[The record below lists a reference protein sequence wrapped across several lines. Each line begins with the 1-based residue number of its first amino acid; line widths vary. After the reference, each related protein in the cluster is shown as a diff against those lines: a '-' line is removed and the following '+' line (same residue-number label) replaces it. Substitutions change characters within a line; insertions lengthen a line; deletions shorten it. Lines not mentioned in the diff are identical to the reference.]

1 MKRRSA
7 HAIENSTR
15 GKKSEVRK
23 WMLYYDRMEIAE
35 NAVRTQHHIQ
45 FEWMRADNREIVR
58 QLQTIEELMHEII
71 EEENNVY
78 ENL

>member
-7 HAIENSTR
+7 HAIEKSTR
-15 GKKSEVRK
+15 GKKAEVRR

-45 FEWMRADNREIVR
+45 FEWMRVDNREIVR

-71 EEENNVY
+71 EEENG
-78 ENL
+78 